1 MITEIT
7 QDRKSQGLLFLQS
20 IDVNVMLINLSLISK
35 FGILDQPTEI
45 AVADDYI
52 KRLRIRLHDCMQAVD
67 ELSGGNQQK
76 VAIASWLYRG
86 CPIMLYRRQVRYTQ
100 LVDRLQRSA
109 RVDAGLRPHHR
120 DERRSTGPH
129 L

>member
-52 KRLRIRLHDCMQAVD
+52 KRLRIRLRDCMQAVD

-100 LVDRLQRSA
+100 LVDRPGTA
-109 RVDAGLRPHHR
+109 RAC
-120 DERRSTGPH
+120 
-129 L
+129 